1 MAAASSSPSS
11 TSSAPARWG
20 IPATIHRV
28 CAADADLPP
37 GHADLSLALAAP
49 PAISILTVPPRVSPD
64 TVSSR
69 NYPSVL
75 AVDPSGL
82 LLHATQGERTGPIL
96 RRDRLSSNN
105 FVCYR
110 RHFVHAYFLCDARS
124 ANAHRLPDPDD
135 NRILDAGN
143 LGLLTR
149 DGGCTYLLAEL
160 QPVRSWLRHRDPA
173 VLFFRDTAVD
183 SKALDYPL
191 RVVRPWASHGVF
203 SLGERLWW
211 CDVSWGLLTC
221 LPFEEEPVL
230 EFVQLPVSDRLSFQC
245 TGKELQ
251 GYGCFAVTN
260 GAVRFVKIGVPNR
273 PKVTVERVKKMVRR
287 HGQGHDPWITMY
299 MLCSDERSG
308 SWSWRI
314 EHEVSF
320 KDIWCH
326 QTYEASGLP
335 KKCPKLAC
343 VDPFD
348 PDNVYFFLQGFIF
361 SLDLSSW
368 SLQKHARFNVKKP
381 TRKHM
386 SSRFVLAC
394 ELPVTPS

>member
-82 LLHATQGERTGPIL
+82 LLLHATQGERTGPIL

-124 ANAHRLPDPDD
+124 ANAYRLPDPDD

-149 DGGCTYLLAEL
+149 DGGRTYLLAEL

-173 VLFFRDTAVD
+173 VLFFRDTAVGQQ
-183 SKALDYPL
+183 SSGLPAPSGPTLGQSRRLLSRRAPV
-191 RVVRPWASHGVF
+191 VVRRLVGAPHVP
-203 SLGERLWW
+203 SLRGRA
-211 CDVSWGLLTC
+211 G
-221 LPFEEEPVL
+221 VL
-230 EFVQLPVSDRLSFQC
+230 EFVQLPVGDRLSFQC
-245 TGKELQ
+245 TG
-251 GYGCFAVTN
+251 
-260 GAVRFVKIGVPNR
+260 
-273 PKVTVERVKKMVRR
+273 
-287 HGQGHDPWITMY
+287 
-299 MLCSDERSG
+299 
-308 SWSWRI
+308 
-314 EHEVSF
+314 
-320 KDIWCH
+320 
-326 QTYEASGLP
+326 
-335 KKCPKLAC
+335 
-343 VDPFD
+343 
-348 PDNVYFFLQGFIF
+348 
-361 SLDLSSW
+361 
-368 SLQKHARFNVKKP
+368 
-381 TRKHM
+381 
-386 SSRFVLAC
+386 
-394 ELPVTPS
+394 